1 MSTTENKT
9 NTPEAA
15 HWTSQLVALG
25 ACPDAIRWA
34 RNYPTFDAAWSA
46 CERGD
51 WLLWYACRVSGGPE
65 SESRRRVV
73 LAACDCAELAL
84 PTYERRYP
92 GDNRPRRAIETARR
106 WARGEAGITLSDVH
120 AASDSA
126 YAASDSAYA
135 AAAYAAA
142 YSAHAASDSA
152 YAASDSTYASAAY
165 AAAYSAHAAA
175 YSAAAAARNEML
187 RTCADIVRRHY
198 PTPPTITGASK

>member
-1 MSTTENKT
+1 MGTQ
-9 NTPEAA
+9 TPQVSRTA

-34 RNYPTFDAAWSA
+34 RKYPTFDAAWSA

-120 AASDSA
+120 AVSAAA
-126 YAASDSAYA
+126 YAAYA
-135 AAAYAAA
+135 DAAADADAAAYAAA
-142 YSAHAASDSA
+142 YA
-152 YAASDSTYASAAY
+152 
-165 AAAYSAHAAA
+165 AHAAA
-175 YSAAAAARNEML
+175 YAAYAAYAADAAAYAVSAAYATRIKTL

>member
-1 MSTTENKT
+1 MGTQ
-9 NTPEAA
+9 TPQVSRTA

-51 WLLWYACRVSGGPE
+51 WLLWYACRVSGRPE

-106 WARGEAGITLSDVH
+106 WARGEDGVTLSDVR
-120 AASDSA
+120 A
-126 YAASDSAYA
+126 AYA

-142 YSAHAASDSA
+142 AAADAASDAADAAAARAASACAAA
-152 YAASDSTYASAAY
+152 YADASAAY
-165 AAAYSAHAAA
+165 AAIAA
-175 YSAAAAARNEML
+175 YADAARNEML